1 MGTGA
6 GKSLGRAERGAE
18 GGGAS
23 ETDTS
28 AEEVGGAGEMGWG
41 VISLGGVLQQSP
53 PLTPGR
59 AVKGRA

>member
-6 GKSLGRAERGAE
+6 GKSLGRAEGRE
-18 GGGAS
+18 
-23 ETDTS
+23 
-28 AEEVGGAGEMGWG
+28 GAGGRGGIRHICKRGGRQGGRGG